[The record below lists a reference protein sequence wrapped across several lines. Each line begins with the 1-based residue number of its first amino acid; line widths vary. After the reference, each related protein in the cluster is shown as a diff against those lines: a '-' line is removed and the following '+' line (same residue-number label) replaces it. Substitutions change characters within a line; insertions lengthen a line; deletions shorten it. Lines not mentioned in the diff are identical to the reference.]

1 MTYREAVAR
10 ITGLRGGEM
19 AGMRPGLERIEA
31 LLEAAGSPE
40 RAMTLVQ
47 VAGTNGKG
55 SVSAMLAAILTCSG
69 RRVGLFTSPH
79 LVDLRERIRVGGVP
93 IPEADV
99 ADGMEALGSLVARL
113 DATMFETLTALA
125 LDHFAGEGVEAAV
138 LEAGLGG
145 RLDSTSVG
153 RPAVEVITRI
163 DLDHEAYLGSSL
175 EAIARE
181 KAAIIRSGIALSAR
195 QEPAV
200 EAELGRRAGEAGVP
214 LLVEGR
220 DLRVRVRRATQDG
233 QWLDL
238 EGPGWRLDD
247 VRCALLGVFQPANA
261 LLAAAAA
268 RALGASD
275 AAIRDGLANVRWPGR
290 FELIRRAPPVIVDGA
305 HNPAGAHALA
315 ASLAAYFP
323 SRRGTFVVGISADK
337 DKAGIMGA
345 LVPLAERVICTAAYH
360 PRAAPPETLA
370 EIARL
375 AAGDRRLRVE
385 TAPSPVEAL
394 RLALAG
400 PDTPMVCVAGSL
412 FMIGEILAQATEN
425 TDISSQSTARG

>member
-55 SVSAMLAAILTCSG
+55 SVSAMLAAILTSSG

-79 LVDLRERIRVGGVP
+79 LLDLRERIRVGGVP
-93 IPEADV
+93 IPEADI

-125 LDHFAGEGVEAAV
+125 LDHFAREGVEAAV

-163 DLDHEAYLGSSL
+163 DLDHEAYLGSTL

-195 QEPAV
+195 QEPVV

-220 DLRVRVRRATQDG
+220 DLRVRVRRATLDG

-247 VRCALLGVFQPANA
+247 VRCALLGVFQPGNA

-275 AAIRDGLANVRWPGR
+275 AAIRNGLANVRWPGR
-290 FELIRRAPPVIVDGA
+290 FQLIRRAPPVIVDGA

-323 SRRGTFVVGISADK
+323 GRRGTFVVGISADK
-337 DKAGIMGA
+337 NKAGILAA
-345 LVPLAERVICTAAYH
+345 LVPLAERVICTAADH

-375 AAGDRRLRVE
+375 AAGDQRLRVE

-412 FMIGEILAQATEN
+412 FMIGEIFAQATEN

>member
-19 AGMRPGLERIEA
+19 TGMRPGLERIEA
-31 LLEAAGSPE
+31 LLEAGGSPE

-55 SVSAMLAAILTCSG
+55 SVSAMLAAILTSSG
-69 RRVGLFTSPH
+69 RRVGLYTSPH
-79 LVDLRERIRVGGVP
+79 LIDLRERIRVGGVP

-99 ADGMEALGSLVARL
+99 ADGMEALGSLVTRL
-113 DATMFETLTALA
+113 DATMFEALTALA
-125 LDHFAGEGVEAAV
+125 LDHFARESVEVAV

-163 DLDHEAYLGSSL
+163 DLDHEAYLGSTL
-175 EAIARE
+175 DAIARE

-200 EAELGRRAGEAGVP
+200 EAELARRAAEAGVP

-220 DLRVRVRRATQDG
+220 DLAVRVRRATLDG
-233 QWLDL
+233 QWLDF

-247 VRCALLGVFQPANA
+247 VHCALLGVFQPGNA
-261 LLAAAAA
+261 VLAAAAA
-268 RALGASD
+268 RALGAED
-275 AAIRDGLANVRWPGR
+275 AAIRDGLASVRWPGR
-290 FELIRRAPPVIVDGA
+290 FQLIRRAPPVIVDGA
-305 HNPAGAHALA
+305 HNPAGAQALA

-323 SRRGTFVVGISADK
+323 GRRGTFVIGISADK
-337 DKAGIMGA
+337 DTSGILGA
-345 LVPLAERVICTAAYH
+345 LVPLAERVICTAADH
-360 PRAAPPETLA
+360 PRAASPESLA
-370 EIARL
+370 GLARL
-375 AAGDRRLRVE
+375 AAGDARVRVE
-385 TAPSPVEAL
+385 TAPSPPEAL
-394 RLALAG
+394 RLALAE

-425 TDISSQSTARG
+425 TDIFSQSPARG

>member
-10 ITGLRGGEM
+10 ITGLRGGEI

-31 LLEAAGSPE
+31 LLEAIGNPE

-55 SVSAMLAAILTCSG
+55 SVSAMLAAALRSSG
-69 RRVGLFTSPH
+69 RRVGLYTSPH
-79 LVDLRERIRVGGVP
+79 LVDLRERIRVGGAP
-93 IPEADV
+93 IPESDV
-99 ADGMEALGSLVARL
+99 VDGMEALGSLVARL

-125 LDHFAGEGVEAAV
+125 LDYFAREGVEVAV
-138 LEAGLGG
+138 LETGLGG

-153 RPAVEVITRI
+153 LPAVEVITRI
-163 DLDHEAYLGSSL
+163 DLDHEAYLGSTL

-181 KAAIIRSGIALSAR
+181 KAAIIRSGVALSAR

-200 EAELGRRAGEAGVP
+200 EAELARRAFERAVP

-220 DLRVRVRRATQDG
+220 DLAVRVRRATLEG
-233 QWLDL
+233 QWLDF
-238 EGPGWRLDD
+238 EGPGWRVDD
-247 VRCALLGVFQPANA
+247 VRCALLGVFQPGNA

-268 RALGASD
+268 HALGASD
-275 AAIRDGLANVRWPGR
+275 AAIRDGLTGVRWPGR
-290 FELIRRAPPVIVDGA
+290 FQLIRAMPPVIVDGA
-305 HNPAGAHALA
+305 HNPAGARALA

-323 SRRGTFVVGISADK
+323 GRRGTLVVGISADK
-337 DKAGIMGA
+337 NMAGILGA
-345 LVPLAERVICTAAYH
+345 LVPLAERVICTAADH
-360 PRAAPPETLA
+360 PRAASPEA
-370 EIARL
+370 L
-375 AAGDRRLRVE
+375 AALARQAVGDLRVRVE
-385 TAPSPVEAL
+385 TAPSPPEAL
-394 RLALAG
+394 RLALSE

-425 TDISSQSTARG
+425 TDIFSQSPARG

>member
-1 MTYREAVAR
+1 
-10 ITGLRGGEM
+10 
-19 AGMRPGLERIEA
+19 
-31 LLEAAGSPE
+31 
-40 RAMTLVQ
+40 
-47 VAGTNGKG
+47 
-55 SVSAMLAAILTCSG
+55 
-69 RRVGLFTSPH
+69 
-79 LVDLRERIRVGGVP
+79 
-93 IPEADV
+93 
-99 ADGMEALGSLVARL
+99 
-113 DATMFETLTALA
+113 
-125 LDHFAGEGVEAAV
+125 
-138 LEAGLGG
+138 
-145 RLDSTSVG
+145 
-153 RPAVEVITRI
+153 VEVITRI
-163 DLDHEAYLGSSL
+163 DLDHEAYLGSTL

-181 KAAIIRSGIALSAR
+181 KAAIIRSGVALSAR

-200 EAELGRRAGEAGVP
+200 EALLARRAFERGVP
-214 LLVEGR
+214 LLAEGS
-220 DLRVRVRRATQDG
+220 DLAVRVRRATLEG
-233 QWLDL
+233 QWLDF
-238 EGPGWRLDD
+238 EGPGWRVDD
-247 VRCALLGVFQPANA
+247 VRCALLGVFQPGNA

-275 AAIRDGLANVRWPGR
+275 AAIRNGLANVRWPGR
-290 FELIRRAPPVIVDGA
+290 FQLIRRAPPVIVDGA

-323 SRRGTFVVGISADK
+323 GRRGTFVVGISADK
-337 DKAGIMGA
+337 DKAGILGA
-345 LVPLAERVICTAAYH
+345 LVPLAERVICTAADH

-425 TDISSQSTARG
+425 TDIFSQSTARG

>member
-19 AGMRPGLERIEA
+19 AGMRPGLERIET

-55 SVSAMLAAILTCSG
+55 SVSAMLAAILTSSG

-79 LVDLRERIRVGGVP
+79 LVDLRERIRVGGMP

-163 DLDHEAYLGSSL
+163 DLDHEAYLGSTL

-220 DLRVRVRRATQDG
+220 DLRVRVRRATLDG

-275 AAIRDGLANVRWPGR
+275 AAIRNGLANVRWPGR
-290 FELIRRAPPVIVDGA
+290 FQLIRRAPPVIVDGA

-323 SRRGTFVVGISADK
+323 GRRGTFVVGISADK
-337 DKAGIMGA
+337 NKAGILGA
-345 LVPLAERVICTAAYH
+345 LVPLAERVICTGADH

-375 AAGDRRLRVE
+375 AAGDKRLRVE
-385 TAPSPVEAL
+385 TAPFPVEAL

>member
-10 ITGLRGGEM
+10 ITGLRGGEI

-31 LLEAAGSPE
+31 LLEAIGNPE

-55 SVSAMLAAILTCSG
+55 SVSAMLAAALSSSG
-69 RRVGLFTSPH
+69 RRVGLYTSPH
-79 LVDLRERIRVGGVP
+79 LVDLRERIRLGGAP
-93 IPEADV
+93 IPESDV
-99 ADGMEALGSLVARL
+99 VDGMEALGSLVARL

-125 LDHFAGEGVEAAV
+125 LDYFAREGVEVAV
-138 LEAGLGG
+138 LETGLGG

-163 DLDHEAYLGSSL
+163 DLDHEAYLGSTL

-181 KAAIIRSGIALSAR
+181 KAAIIRSGVALSAR

-200 EAELGRRAGEAGVP
+200 EAELARRAFERAVP

-220 DLRVRVRRATQDG
+220 DLAVRVRRATLEG
-233 QWLDL
+233 QWLDF
-238 EGPGWRLDD
+238 EGPGWRVDD
-247 VRCALLGVFQPANA
+247 VHCALLGVFQPGNA

-275 AAIRDGLANVRWPGR
+275 AAIRDGLTGVRWPGR
-290 FELIRRAPPVIVDGA
+290 FQLIRAMPPVIVDGA
-305 HNPAGAHALA
+305 HNPAGARALA

-323 SRRGTFVVGISADK
+323 GRRGTLVVGISADK
-337 DKAGIMGA
+337 NMAGILGA
-345 LVPLAERVICTAAYH
+345 LVPLAERVICTAADH
-360 PRAAPPETLA
+360 PRAASPEALA
-370 EIARL
+370 ALARP
-375 AAGDRRLRVE
+375 AAGDLPVRVE
-385 TAPSPVEAL
+385 TAPSPPEAL
-394 RLALAG
+394 RLALSE

-425 TDISSQSTARG
+425 TDIFSQSPARG

>member
-10 ITGLRGGEM
+10 IAGLRGGEM

-55 SVSAMLAAILTCSG
+55 SVAAMLAGILESAG
-69 RRVGLFTSPH
+69 RRVGLYTSPH
-79 LVDLRERIRVGGVP
+79 LLDLRERIRAAGRP
-93 IPEADV
+93 IEEADL
-99 ADGMEALGSLVARL
+99 ADGVEALGTLLARL
-113 DATMFETLTALA
+113 DATMFEALTALA
-125 LDHFAGEGVEAAV
+125 LDHFASEGVEVAV

-163 DLDHEAYLGSSL
+163 DYDHQAYLGDTL
-175 EAIARE
+175 EAIAGE
-181 KAAIIRSGIALSAR
+181 KAAIIRSGVALSAR

-200 EAELGRRAGEAGVP
+200 EAVLARHAALVGVP

-220 DLRVRVRRATQDG
+220 DLRVRVRRATLEG

-247 VRCALLGVFQPANA
+247 VHCGLLGVFQPANA

-268 RALGASD
+268 RALGAGD
-275 AAIRDGLANVRWPGR
+275 AAIREGLGRVRWPGR
-290 FELIRRAPPVIVDGA
+290 FQLIRRAPPVIVDGA
-305 HNPAGAHALA
+305 HNPAGARALA
-315 ASLAAYFP
+315 ASIEAYFP
-323 SRRGTFVVGISADK
+323 GRRVTFVIGTSEDK
-337 DKAGIMGA
+337 DRTGILAA
-345 LVPLAERVICTAAYH
+345 LMPLAERVICTAADH
-360 PRAAPPETLA
+360 PRAASPASLA
-370 EIARL
+370 DL
-375 AAGDRRLRVE
+375 AQALAGRGPIRVE
-385 TAPSPVEAL
+385 TSASPTEAL
-394 RLALAG
+394 QMALSEG
-400 PDTPMVCVAGSL
+400 ETPTVCVAGSL
-412 FMIGEILAQATEN
+412 FLIGEILSQATEN
-425 TDISSQSTARG
+425 TDIFSQAVRRG

>member
-31 LLEAAGSPE
+31 LLEAVGSPE

-55 SVSAMLAAILTCSG
+55 SVSAMLAAILTSAG

-79 LVDLRERIRVGGVP
+79 LVDLRERIRVGGAP

-99 ADGMEALGSLVARL
+99 VDGMEALGSLVARL
-113 DATMFETLTALA
+113 DATMFEALTALA
-125 LDHFAGEGVEAAV
+125 LDHFARESVEVAV
-138 LEAGLGG
+138 LETGLGG

-163 DLDHEAYLGSSL
+163 DLDHEAYLGSTL
-175 EAIARE
+175 DAIARE

-195 QEPAV
+195 QEPDV
-200 EAELGRRAGEAGVP
+200 EAELARRAFERGVP

-220 DLRVRVRRATQDG
+220 DLAVRVRRATLDG
-233 QWLDL
+233 QWLDF
-238 EGPGWRLDD
+238 EGPGWGLDD
-247 VRCALLGVFQPANA
+247 VRCALLGVFQPGNA
-261 LLAAAAA
+261 VLAAAAA
-268 RALGASD
+268 RALGAED
-275 AAIRDGLANVRWPGR
+275 AAIRDGLASVRWPGR
-290 FELIRRAPPVIVDGA
+290 FQLIRRDPPVIVDGA
-305 HNPAGAHALA
+305 HNPAGAQALA

-323 SRRGTFVVGISADK
+323 GRRGTLVVGISADK
-337 DKAGIMGA
+337 DKAGILRA
-345 LVPLAERVICTAAYH
+345 LVPLAHRVICTAADH
-360 PRAAPPETLA
+360 PRAASPESLA
-370 EIARL
+370 GLARL
-375 AAGDRRLRVE
+375 AAGDASVRIE
-385 TAPSPVEAL
+385 TAPSPPEAL
-394 RLALAG
+394 RLALAE

-425 TDISSQSTARG
+425 TDIFSQSPVRG

>member
-55 SVSAMLAAILTCSG
+55 SVSAMLAAILTSSG

-79 LVDLRERIRVGGVP
+79 LLDLRERIRVGGVP

-125 LDHFAGEGVEAAV
+125 LDHFAREGVEAAV

-163 DLDHEAYLGSSL
+163 DLDHEAYLGSTL

-181 KAAIIRSGIALSAR
+181 KAAIIRSGIAMSAR

-220 DLRVRVRRATQDG
+220 DLRVRVRRATLDG

-247 VRCALLGVFQPANA
+247 VRCALLGVFQPGNA

-275 AAIRDGLANVRWPGR
+275 AAIRTGLANVRWPGR
-290 FELIRRAPPVIVDGA
+290 FQLIRRAPPVIVDGA

-323 SRRGTFVVGISADK
+323 GRRGTFVVGISADK
-337 DKAGIMGA
+337 NKAGILAA
-345 LVPLAERVICTAAYH
+345 LVPLAERVICTAADH

-375 AAGDRRLRVE
+375 AAGDQRLRVE

-412 FMIGEILAQATEN
+412 FMIGEIFAQATEN

>member
-55 SVSAMLAAILTCSG
+55 SVSAMLAAILTSSG

-79 LVDLRERIRVGGVP
+79 LVDLRERIRVGGVS
-93 IPEADV
+93 IPEADI

-163 DLDHEAYLGSSL
+163 DLDHEAYLGSTL

-220 DLRVRVRRATQDG
+220 DLRVRVRRATLDG

-275 AAIRDGLANVRWPGR
+275 AAICNGLANVRWPGR

-323 SRRGTFVVGISADK
+323 GRRGTFVVGISADK
-337 DKAGIMGA
+337 NKAGILGA
-345 LVPLAERVICTAAYH
+345 LVPLAERVICTAADH

-375 AAGDRRLRVE
+375 AAGDQRLRVE

-412 FMIGEILAQATEN
+412 FMIGEIFAQATEN

>member
-55 SVSAMLAAILTCSG
+55 SVSAMLAAILTSSG

-93 IPEADV
+93 IPEADI

-125 LDHFAGEGVEAAV
+125 LDHFAREGVEAAV

-163 DLDHEAYLGSSL
+163 DLDHEAYLGSTL

-220 DLRVRVRRATQDG
+220 DLRVRVRRATLDG

-247 VRCALLGVFQPANA
+247 VRCALLGVFQPGNA

-275 AAIRDGLANVRWPGR
+275 AAIRTGLANVRWPGR
-290 FELIRRAPPVIVDGA
+290 FQLIRRAPPVIVDGA
-305 HNPAGAHALA
+305 HNPAGAYALA

-323 SRRGTFVVGISADK
+323 GRRGTFVVGISADK
-337 DKAGIMGA
+337 DKAGILGA
-345 LVPLAERVICTAAYH
+345 LVPLAERVICTAADH

-375 AAGDRRLRVE
+375 AADDQRLRVE

-412 FMIGEILAQATEN
+412 FMIGEIFAQATEN

>member
-19 AGMRPGLERIEA
+19 TGMRPGLERIEA
-31 LLEAAGSPE
+31 LLEAGGSPE

-55 SVSAMLAAILTCSG
+55 SVSAMLAAILTSSG
-69 RRVGLFTSPH
+69 RRVGLYTSPH
-79 LVDLRERIRVGGVP
+79 LIDLRERIRVGGVP

-99 ADGMEALGSLVARL
+99 ADGMEALGSLVTRL
-113 DATMFETLTALA
+113 DATMFEALTALA
-125 LDHFAGEGVEAAV
+125 LDHFARESVEVAV

-163 DLDHEAYLGSSL
+163 DLDHEAYLGSTL
-175 EAIARE
+175 DAIARE

-200 EAELGRRAGEAGVP
+200 EAELARRAAEAGVP

-220 DLRVRVRRATQDG
+220 DLAVRVRRATLDG
-233 QWLDL
+233 QWLDF

-247 VRCALLGVFQPANA
+247 VHCALLGVFQPGNA
-261 LLAAAAA
+261 VLAAAAA
-268 RALGASD
+268 RALGAED
-275 AAIRDGLANVRWPGR
+275 AAIRDGLAGVRWPGR
-290 FELIRRAPPVIVDGA
+290 FQLIRRAPPVIVDGA
-305 HNPAGAHALA
+305 HNPAGAQALA

-323 SRRGTFVVGISADK
+323 GRRGTFVIGISADK
-337 DKAGIMGA
+337 DTSGILGA
-345 LVPLAERVICTAAYH
+345 LVPLAERVVCTAADH
-360 PRAAPPETLA
+360 PRAASPESLA
-370 EIARL
+370 GLARL
-375 AAGDRRLRVE
+375 AAGDARVRVE
-385 TAPSPVEAL
+385 TAPSPPEAL
-394 RLALAG
+394 RLALAE

-425 TDISSQSTARG
+425 TDIFSQSPARG

>member
-19 AGMRPGLERIEA
+19 AGMHPGLERIEA

-55 SVSAMLAAILTCSG
+55 SVSAMLAAILTSSG
-69 RRVGLFTSPH
+69 RRIGLFTSPH

-125 LDHFAGEGVEAAV
+125 LDHFAREGVEAAV

-153 RPAVEVITRI
+153 RPTVEVITRI
-163 DLDHEAYLGSSL
+163 DLDHEAYLGSTL

-220 DLRVRVRRATQDG
+220 DLRVRVRRATLDG

-247 VRCALLGVFQPANA
+247 VRCALLGVFQPGNA

-275 AAIRDGLANVRWPGR
+275 AAIRTGLANVHWPGR
-290 FELIRRAPPVIVDGA
+290 FQLIRRAPPVIVDGA

-315 ASLAAYFP
+315 ASLVAYFP
-323 SRRGTFVVGISADK
+323 GRRGTFVVGISADK
-337 DKAGIMGA
+337 NTAGILGA
-345 LVPLAERVICTAAYH
+345 LVPLAERVICTAADH

-375 AAGDRRLRVE
+375 AAGDRGLRVE
-385 TAPSPVEAL
+385 TARSPVEAL

-400 PDTPMVCVAGSL
+400 AATPMVCVAGSL
-412 FMIGEILAQATEN
+412 FMIGEIFAQATEN